1 VSWLG
6 EITDFGPA
14 PLAVNVYWESYPGK
28 KAHIWRLWQQSG
40 WLQVARVSLETPV
53 SSHQE
58 VISYFCN
65 DMGQPL
71 PAWLGNRLF
80 DMRSSVPTY
89 MHHEPPEE
97 LEEQADALYWD
108 FLGRCDRKNLA
119 ELERGEDRLNDD
131 IHAKE
136 GMALGGVS
144 QIDDYISSL
153 RREKRHPDC
162 ALSRKAEIDD
172 RIADVEKYKPQ
183 LLAALPDEIEA
194 LRRDY
199 EALEQD
205 TFESITFHG
214 RIETLYTVRWTMCSR
229 HQPPPVNVSLWTEER
244 FMGNLNVGTKWK
256 EHLRAGHRIDVSLD
270 QPNAIRTKREVKR
283 ALAKQDNV
291 KANAPNSTESNKR
304 GRPVGS
310 TNIARTVS
318 PVTKPKSFS
327 GAEASLAKSAGRQA
341 KRETRQQLS
350 SVLNKHGTLSELK
363 YVRAFLKG
371 KTGAD
376 LKVALIHLAKHD
388 FMSTDDAVYL
398 FKVLSALKPKKSK

>member
-1 VSWLG
+1 M
-6 EITDFGPA
+6 
-14 PLAVNVYWESYPGK
+14 
-28 KAHIWRLWQQSG
+28 
-40 WLQVARVSLETPV
+40 SLETPV

-80 DMRSSVPTY
+80 DMRSSIPTY

-162 ALSRKAEIDD
+162 ALSRKSQIDD
-172 RIADVEKYKPQ
+172 RIAEVEKYKPQ
-183 LLAALPDEIEA
+183 LLAALPDEINT

-199 EALEQD
+199 ETLEQD
-205 TFESITFHG
+205 IFESLTFHG
-214 RIETLYTVRWTMCSR
+214 RIEPLYTVRWTMCSR
-229 HQPPPVNVSLWTEER
+229 YQPPPVNVSLWTEER
-244 FMGNLNVGTKWK
+244 FMGNLNVGSKWK
-256 EHLRAGHRIDVSLD
+256 AQFQSIRENSVQHTVSRNENPAKTP
-270 QPNAIRTKREVKR
+270 QKSEGAKPVRNTIKASAAQAIALKLGASPSLNPKQG
-283 ALAKQDNV
+283 ALAKSKKLERADR
-291 KANAPNSTESNKR
+291 KR
-304 GRPVGS
+304 R
-310 TNIARTVS
+310 NREAR
-318 PVTKPKSFS
+318 
-327 GAEASLAKSAGRQA
+327 L
-341 KRETRQQLS
+341 QLS
-350 SVLNKHGTLSELK
+350 AVLQKHGTLKDLK

-376 LKVALIHLAKHD
+376 LKMALIHLAKHD

-398 FKVLSALKPKKSK
+398 FKVLSALKTNKSK

>member
-1 VSWLG
+1 M
-6 EITDFGPA
+6 
-14 PLAVNVYWESYPGK
+14 
-28 KAHIWRLWQQSG
+28 
-40 WLQVARVSLETPV
+40 SLETPI
-53 SSHQE
+53 SSHE
-58 VISYFCN
+58 KVVTYFCN
-65 DMGQPL
+65 DMGQPI

-80 DMRSSVPTY
+80 DMRSSIPSY
-89 MHHEPPEE
+89 MHHEPPQE
-97 LEEQADALYWD
+97 LEDHADALYWD

-119 ELERGEDRLNDD
+119 ELELGEDRLNDD

-162 ALSRKAEIDD
+162 ASSRKSEIND
-172 RIADVEKYKPQ
+172 RIAEVEKYKPQ

-214 RIETLYTVRWTMCSR
+214 KIETLYTVRWTMCSR

-256 EHLRAGHRIDVSLD
+256 AQMDSLSSTKKRTRKVAPIDFSSLD
-270 QPNAIRTKREVKR
+270 EKR
-283 ALAKQDNV
+283 
-291 KANAPNSTESNKR
+291 
-304 GRPVGS
+304 
-310 TNIARTVS
+310 
-318 PVTKPKSFS
+318 VTLTL
-327 GAEASLAKSAGRQA
+327 EKSAHSMEPDEEIISSIEDVPEKPAWEHSLKKRR

-350 SVLNKHGTLSELK
+350 TVLNKHGTLSELK

-376 LKVALIHLAKHD
+376 LKMALIHLAKHD

-398 FKVLSALKPKKSK
+398 FKVLSTLKAKNSK

>member
-1 VSWLG
+1 M
-6 EITDFGPA
+6 
-14 PLAVNVYWESYPGK
+14 
-28 KAHIWRLWQQSG
+28 
-40 WLQVARVSLETPV
+40 SLETPV
-53 SSHQE
+53 SSHEE
-58 VISYFCN
+58 VIAYFCN

-119 ELERGEDRLNDD
+119 ELERAEDRLFND

-136 GMALGGVS
+136 AMALGGVA

-153 RREKRHPDC
+153 RREKRHPEC
-162 ALSRKAEIDD
+162 ALSRKVEIDE
-172 RIADVEKYKPQ
+172 RIADVKKYKPQ

-199 EALEQD
+199 EASEQD
-205 TFESITFHG
+205 AFESITFHG

-256 EHLRAGHRIDVSLD
+256 ERLRAGHRIDVSLD

-283 ALAKQDNV
+283 TLAKQDNV
-291 KANAPNSTESNKR
+291 KANAPNSTESKKR

-310 TNIARTVS
+310 SNKALTVS

-327 GAEASLAKSAGRQA
+327 GAEAALAKSAGRQA

-376 LKVALIHLAKHD
+376 LKMALIHLAKHD

-398 FKVLSALKPKKSK
+398 FKVLSALKTKKSK